1 MENKKKKES
10 EDSKNYNNLGGKK
23 MDKRSKIVYIIIN

>member
-1 MENKKKKES
+1 MNNENKKES
-10 EDSKNYNNLGGKK
+10 EDSKDYNNLGGKK